1 MAVDKQE
8 GSFEIGIN
16 ADDELEQKLQEII
29 ADSDNFI
36 KKMGE
41 LNNWFM
47 TDGNLWEGEDAVE
60 LRRVVTQGCMNE
72 SGELIGVASDG
83 KLGVLAKMNK
93 YAEHIKN
100 LRELARSLME
110 AIGNA
115 QTTIKNNIQSKLDV

>member
-1 MAVDKQE
+1 MAEDKQE

>member
-1 MAVDKQE
+1 MAADKQE

-115 QTTIKNNIQSKLDV
+115 QTTIKDNIQSKLDV